1 MDPLSAAVQRRTD
14 TGPDTRFSLPQH
26 DGTTHGILV
35 RCGKEGEMADEL
47 RVLHAA
53 DLHID
58 SPLHGLVAYEG
69 APVDELRSATRRAM
83 ESLVATAVERQV
95 DLVVIAGDLYDGDW
109 RDYNTGLFV
118 VARLAELHEAGIP
131 VVLLYGNHDAA
142 SNLTKQLHL
151 PPNTTSL
158 PTTKPSTKHFEDLG
172 VAVHGQSY
180 ATRAVLTDLA
190 ASYPQAEPNLV
201 NIGLLHTCLSGSPG
215 HEPYAPCS
223 VDDLRSKG
231 YDYWALGHVHRRW
244 VVETDP
250 LTVFPGNLQGRHAK
264 ETGPKGAALVTFTD
278 GVPAEE
284 SIVLDVVRWEHPE
297 VDVSDT
303 ASIDECLERCQVEL
317 SDLVAAAGR
326 TCALRVTLVGETG
339 SNRTLLARPEW
350 LRNEI
355 RAIGLSMGG
364 SPVWI
369 EKVVVETSDP
379 SVRPDRE
386 STGPLAEIASVLAE
400 LQADIDD
407 ALERQDPTL
416 DVLRDLRKDL
426 RAAAASEDEDI
437 LGPEELAQALEDAA
451 ELLSSRLTMTGSSDA
466 D

>member
-1 MDPLSAAVQRRTD
+1 
-14 TGPDTRFSLPQH
+14 
-26 DGTTHGILV
+26 
-35 RCGKEGEMADEL
+35 MADEL

-83 ESLVATAVERQV
+83 ENLVATAIERQV
-95 DLVVIAGDLYDGDW
+95 HLVVIAGDLYDGDW

-158 PTTKPSTKHFEDLG
+158 SATRPSTKHFEELG

-180 ATRAVLTDLA
+180 ATRAVLTDLV

-223 VDDLRSKG
+223 VDDLRAKG
-231 YDYWALGHVHRRW
+231 YDYWALGHIHRRW

-264 ETGPKGAALVTFTD
+264 ETGPKGATLVTFTD

-284 SIVLDVVRWEHPE
+284 PIVLDVVRWEHPE

-303 ASIDECLERCQVEL
+303 ESIDECLERCQTDL
-317 SDLVAAAGR
+317 SELVAAAGR

-339 SNRTLLARPEW
+339 SNRTLRARPEW

-369 EKVVVETSDP
+369 ERVAVETSDP
-379 SVRPDRE
+379 SGGPGRE
-386 STGPLAEIASVLAE
+386 STGPLAEIASVLAD
-400 LQADIDD
+400 LRADIGAVMEVD
-407 ALERQDPTL
+407 DPTL
-416 DVLRDLRKDL
+416 NLLRDLRKDL
-426 RAAAASEDEDI
+426 RAAAASEDEEI
-437 LGPEELAQALEDAA
+437 LGSDELAQALEDAA
-451 ELLSSRLTMTGSSDA
+451 ELLSSRLTNSGPTDA